1 MPPSVRRTGGS
12 LLCLMAAAS
21 IWSGSALALERIDL
35 AAAGA
40 CDGNSAVDYRMLY
53 AVNGG
58 AFAESFAKVP
68 ALARSGDGLPAVAAG
83 KGKDVAAKMLP
94 AAARGGSGESGEQWM
109 RSADSAPV
117 KPGIWA
123 LLLAG
128 FLGICALARPRLFE
142 S

>member
-1 MPPSVRRTGGS
+1 MPSSAPSTGRL
-12 LLCLMAAAS
+12 LLCLMTAAS

-40 CDGNSAVDYRMLY
+40 CDGNSAVDYRMLF
-53 AVNGG
+53 AMDGG
-58 AFAESFAKVP
+58 ASAEAFAKVP
-68 ALARSGDGLPAVAAG
+68 ALTGKSDGFPAVAAG
-83 KGKDVAAKMLP
+83 KGKEVASRILP
-94 AAARGGSGESGEQWM
+94 AAARGGSGESGEEWL
-109 RSADSAPV
+109 RSDDSAPV

-128 FLGICALARPRLFE
+128 FLGVCAVARPRIFE